1 MVVAGVGAS
10 LGNGDSLCNGYR
22 VYFGIVKCSG
32 TREQWWQYHECA
44 KHHGIVHIKM
54 ASLILSEHSLHGIFR
69 KPLSL
74 PTPAQATR

>member
-32 TREQWWQYHECA
+32 TSRKREGSPGVHPWAVIACA
-44 KHHGIVHIKM
+44 RATTLLVLENNIFTYKIINKWRPDIHH
-54 ASLILSEHSLHGIFR
+54 
-69 KPLSL
+69 
-74 PTPAQATR
+74 